1 MRYSQDMH
9 PPLHRS
15 LRYAVR
21 GLAAFWKEERNFRL
35 ETLCL
40 IPVVGI
46 GLWIGLQPL
55 EWAAVALA
63 TGMVLGAEAANTI
76 VEDMLDHLHPSQHE
90 TVGRIKDMCAGLV
103 LLSGLAALAVAVC
116 VLLPRLG

>member
-1 MRYSQDMH
+1 MH

-15 LRYAVR
+15 LTFAFR
-21 GLAAFWKEERNFRL
+21 GLAAFWREERNFRL

-40 IPVVGI
+40 IPVLGV
-46 GLWIGLQPL
+46 GLWLGLQPL

-63 TGMVLGAEAANTI
+63 AGMVLGAEAANTI
-76 VEDMLDHLHPSQHE
+76 VEDMLDHLHPSHHT

-103 LLSGLAALAVAVC
+103 LLSGLAALAVAAS